1 MAEEKKEGRTYMAID
16 LKSFYASVE
25 CVARKIDPLGWHLVV
40 ADPSRTNKTIC
51 LAVSPSLKAYGIS
64 GRARLYEVE
73 QAVAQ
78 INAKRLQNAPG
89 RRFTGS
95 SCEAAAL
102 AADPSLALDYI
113 VAPPRMA
120 EYIRC
125 STQVM
130 GVYLRYVAPEDIFA
144 YSVDEVFM
152 DVTAY
157 LSRYGH
163 SAREM
168 ARVILRDVLAT
179 TGVTATVGIGTNM
192 YLCKIAMDIVA
203 KHAAPDEFGAR
214 IAELDERSYR
224 EQLWGHRPLTDF
236 WRVGRGYASRLER
249 CGLYTMGD
257 IARCSLGGPGEAR
270 SEEMLYRMFGVN
282 AGLLIDHA
290 WGWEPCTIQD
300 VKGYRP
306 ENRSRTSG
314 QVLSN
319 ACSAATGRLI
329 LREMADGLS
338 MDLVREGVTAD
349 RVTITIGYDAENIAD
364 PARRAAYRGKV
375 TIDWYGRP
383 VPKHTGGTAALPERT
398 SSTRAIADAAVAL
411 FDRTTDPSL
420 LIRRLNVTAEGLR
433 PEGEEDA
440 DAGQMD
446 LFDPAEDPAGRRK
459 AAARAR
465 ERQQQEAVLRIR
477 DKYGKNALI
486 KGMNLLEG
494 ATAMERNRQ
503 IGGHRA

>member
-1 MAEEKKEGRTYMAID
+1 
-16 LKSFYASVE
+16 
-25 CVARKIDPLGWHLVV
+25 
-40 ADPSRTNKTIC
+40 
-51 LAVSPSLKAYGIS
+51 
-64 GRARLYEVE
+64 
-73 QAVAQ
+73 
-78 INAKRLQNAPG
+78 
-89 RRFTGS
+89 
-95 SCEAAAL
+95 
-102 AADPSLALDYI
+102 
-113 VAPPRMA
+113 
-120 EYIRC
+120 
-125 STQVM
+125 M

-214 IAELDERSYR
+214 IAELDEQGYR

-257 IARCSLGGPGEAR
+257 IARCSLGRPGDAYN
-270 SEEMLYRMFGVN
+270 EELLYRMFGVN

-290 WGWEPCTIQD
+290 WGWEPCTIED

-306 ENRSRTSG
+306 ESRSRTSG

-319 ACSAATGRLI
+319 PCDAATGRLI

-338 MDLVREGVTAD
+338 MALVKEGVTAE
-349 RVTITIGYDAENIAD
+349 RVTVTIGYDVENIAD
-364 PARRAAYRGKV
+364 PVRRAAYRGKV

-383 VPKHTGGTAALPERT
+383 VPKHTGGTAVLPERT
-398 SSTRAIADAAVAL
+398 SSTRAIAEAAVAL
-411 FDRTTDPSL
+411 FDRTTDPAL

-433 PEGEEDA
+433 PEGGEDA
-440 DAGQMD
+440 AAGQMD
-446 LFDPAEDPAGRRK
+446 LFSMAGEAAEAEAR
-459 AAARAR
+459 AAARER
-465 ERQQQEAVLRIR
+465 ERRQQEAVLRIR
-477 DKYGKNALI
+477 DKYGKNALV
-486 KGMNLLEG
+486 KGMNLREG

>member
-1 MAEEKKEGRTYMAID
+1 METGCAAQGPYIAID
-16 LKSFYASVE
+16 LKSYYASVE
-25 CVARKIDPLGWHLVV
+25 CVERGLDPLTTNLVV
-40 ADPSRTNKTIC
+40 ADNTRTDKTIC
-51 LAVSPSLKAYGIS
+51 LAVSPSLKAKG
-64 GRARLYEVE
+64 V
-73 QAVAQ
+73 
-78 INAKRLQNAPG
+78 PG
-89 RRFTGS
+89 RPRLFEVNQILLDHRLRTG
-95 SCEAAAL
+95 ETVR
-102 AADPSLALDYI
+102 YI
-113 VAPPRMA
+113 TAMPRMA
-120 EYIRC
+120 KYIEVSARIY
-125 STQVM
+125 SI
-130 GVYLRYVAPEDIFA
+130 YLNYVSPEDIHV
-144 YSVDEVFM
+144 YSIDDVFI
-152 DVTAY
+152 DARPY
-157 LSRYGH
+157 LKLYRM
-163 SAREM
+163 SAHELALTM
-168 ARVILRDVLAT
+168 VRDVLNQ
-179 TGVTATVGIGTNM
+179 TGITATAGIGTNL
-192 YLCKIAMDIVA
+192 YLAKIAMDIVA
-203 KHAAPDEFGAR
+203 KKMPPDKDGVR
-214 IAELDERSYR
+214 IAELDEASYR
-224 EQLWGHRPLTDF
+224 RQLWTHRPLTDF